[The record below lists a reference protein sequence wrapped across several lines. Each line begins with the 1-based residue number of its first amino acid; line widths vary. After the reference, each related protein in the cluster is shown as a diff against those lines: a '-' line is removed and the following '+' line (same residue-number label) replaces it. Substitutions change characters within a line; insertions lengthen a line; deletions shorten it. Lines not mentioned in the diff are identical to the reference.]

1 MFLDEKSIEVRS
13 GKGGDGICS
22 FHREKFVPLGGP
34 DGGDGGR
41 GGHVILQVNEQYSTL
56 LDMGN
61 TRVYK
66 AQNGQPGGAKR
77 CTGASAD
84 DLIVG
89 VPRGTIVKDEEGRIL
104 ADLTED
110 GQRWIAARGGK
121 GGMGNQHFATP
132 SNQAP
137 RKCLPGEAGEK
148 RVLSLELKLM
158 ADVGLVGFPNAGK
171 SSLVNKISSGRP
183 KVGDYPFTTLEPV
196 LGIVQMHGHS
206 FVVADIPGLLE
217 GASEGKGLGHQFLKH
232 IERTHTLLFV
242 IDGFMDNAYEQFA
255 VLKGELAAFHP
266 KLAQKPYVI
275 ALNKSDLGIDAAIK
289 QFKDNGEKVIITS
302 AFTGEGCV
310 ELQEALDAA
319 VPHVQKKKVGWE
331 SKKLVESKAPKAAD
345 KTKAKAARK
354 ATAAKAAASK
364 TSAKAATKTAAKK
377 PAARKPAAKK
387 K

>member
-61 TRVYK
+61 TRLYK
-66 AQNGQPGGAKR
+66 ARPGQAGGAKR
-77 CTGASAD
+77 CTGKSAE
-84 DLIVG
+84 DLIVD
-89 VPRGTIVKDEEGRIL
+89 VPKGTIVKDAEGRIL

-137 RKCLPGEAGEK
+137 RKCTPGEAGEK
-148 RVLSLELKLM
+148 RELFLELKLM

-196 LGIVQMHGHS
+196 LGIVQMNGHS

-242 IDGFMDNAYEQFA
+242 IDGFAENAFEQFS
-255 VLKGELAAFHP
+255 VLKSELAAFHP
-266 KLAQKPYVI
+266 KLAKKPYVI
-275 ALNKSDLGIDAAIK
+275 ALNKNDLGIDNAIK
-289 QFKDNGEKVIITS
+289 EFADHKEKVIVTS
-302 AFTGEGCV
+302 AVTGEGCR
-310 ELQEALDAA
+310 ELQQALDEA

-331 SKKLVESKAPKAAD
+331 SKKVIEAKTMKAAD

-354 ATAAKAAASK
+354 EA
-364 TSAKAATKTAAKK
+364 SAKKAPVKASSKATTKK
-377 PAARKPAAKK
+377 VPVRKSPAKK

>member
-41 GGHVILQVNEQYSTL
+41 GGHVILQVNEQDSTL

-61 TRVYK
+61 ARLYK
-66 AQNGQPGGAKR
+66 ARPGEAGGAKR
-77 CTGASAD
+77 CTGRSAE
-84 DLIVG
+84 DLIID
-89 VPRGTIVKDEEGRIL
+89 VPKGTIVKDAEGRIL

-137 RKCLPGEAGEK
+137 RKCTPGEAGEK
-148 RVLSLELKLM
+148 RELFLELKLM

-196 LGIVQMHGHS
+196 LGIVQMNGHS

-242 IDGFMDNAYEQFA
+242 IDGFAENAYQQFS
-255 VLKGELAAFHP
+255 VLKNELAAFHP
-266 KLAQKPYVI
+266 KLSRKPYVI
-275 ALNKSDLGIDAAIK
+275 ALNKKDLGIENAIK
-289 QFKDNGEKVIITS
+289 EFAEHKEKVIVTS
-302 AFTGEGCV
+302 AITGEGCK
-310 ELQEALDAA
+310 ELQQALDEA

-331 SKKLVESKAPKAAD
+331 SKKVIEAKTMKAAE

-354 ATAAKAAASK
+354 ATA
-364 TSAKAATKTAAKK
+364 TKSAAKTT
-377 PAARKPAAKK
+377 ARKAPTRKPSNKK
-387 K
+387 

>member
-61 TRVYK
+61 ARVYK

-84 DLIVG
+84 DLIVS

-148 RVLSLELKLM
+148 RVLYLELKLM

-275 ALNKSDLGIDAAIK
+275 ALNKSDLGIDDAIK
-289 QFKDNGEKVIITS
+289 QFKDNGEKVIVTS

-331 SKKLVESKAPKAAD
+331 SKKLVESKTPKAAD

-354 ATAAKAAASK
+354 ATAAKSAASK
-364 TSAKAATKTAAKK
+364 TAAKSAAKK
-377 PAARKPAAKK
+377 PTARKPAAKK
-387 K
+387 KK

>member
-61 TRVYK
+61 ARLYK
-66 AQNGQPGGAKR
+66 AGNGQAGGAKR
-77 CTGASAD
+77 CTGLSAD

-89 VPRGTIVKDEEGRIL
+89 VPRGTIVKDEQGHIL
-104 ADLTED
+104 ADLTEI
-110 GQRWIAARGGK
+110 GQKWVAARGGK

-132 SNQAP
+132 KIQAP
-137 RKCLPGEAGEK
+137 RKCTPGEKGET
-148 RVLSLELKLM
+148 RILFLELKLM

-196 LGIVQMHGHS
+196 LGIVQTNGHS

-232 IERTHTLLFV
+232 IERTHTLLYV
-242 IDGFMDNAYEQFA
+242 IDGFAENAYEQFKI
-255 VLKGELAAFHP
+255 LKDELKAFHP
-266 KLAQKPYVI
+266 KLAEKSFVI
-275 ALNKSDLGIDAAIK
+275 ALNKNDLGIENAIK
-289 QFKDNGEKVIITS
+289 EFKKHRQKFIVTS
-302 AFTGEGCV
+302 AITGEGCP
-310 ELQEALDAA
+310 ELVQTLDEL
-319 VPHVQKKKVGWE
+319 VPHTQKKAGGWG
-331 SKKLVESKAPKAAD
+331 KKNG
-345 KTKAKAARK
+345 
-354 ATAAKAAASK
+354 
-364 TSAKAATKTAAKK
+364 
-377 PAARKPAAKK
+377 
-387 K
+387 

>member
-61 TRVYK
+61 TRLYK
-66 AQNGQPGGAKR
+66 ARPGQAGGAKR
-77 CTGASAD
+77 CTGKSAE
-84 DLIVG
+84 DLIVD
-89 VPRGTIVKDEEGRIL
+89 VPKGTIVKDAEGRIL

-137 RKCLPGEAGEK
+137 RKCTPGEAGEK
-148 RVLSLELKLM
+148 RELFLELKLM

-196 LGIVQMHGHS
+196 LGIVQMNGHS

-242 IDGFMDNAYEQFA
+242 IDGFAENAYEQFS
-255 VLKGELAAFHP
+255 VLKSELAAFHP
-266 KLAQKPYVI
+266 KLAKKPYVI
-275 ALNKSDLGIDAAIK
+275 ALNKNDLGIDNAIK
-289 QFKDNGEKVIITS
+289 EFADHKEKVIVTS
-302 AFTGEGCV
+302 AVTGEGCR
-310 ELQEALDAA
+310 ELQQALDEA

-331 SKKLVESKAPKAAD
+331 SKKVIEAKTMKAAD

-354 ATAAKAAASK
+354 E
-364 TSAKAATKTAAKK
+364 TSAKKAPVKASSKATTKK
-377 PAARKPAAKK
+377 VPVRKSPAKK

>member
-61 TRVYK
+61 ARLYK
-66 AQNGQPGGAKR
+66 ARPGQAGGAKR
-77 CTGASAD
+77 CTGKSAE
-84 DLIVG
+84 DLIVD
-89 VPRGTIVKDEEGRIL
+89 VPKGTIVKDAEGRIL

-137 RKCLPGEAGEK
+137 RKCTPGEAGEK
-148 RVLSLELKLM
+148 RELFLELKLM

-196 LGIVQMHGHS
+196 LGIVQMNGHS

-242 IDGFMDNAYEQFA
+242 IDGFAENAYEQFT

-266 KLAQKPYVI
+266 KLAKKSYVI
-275 ALNKSDLGIDAAIK
+275 ALNKNDLGIENAIK
-289 QFKDNGEKVIITS
+289 EFADHKEKVIVTS
-302 AFTGEGCV
+302 AVTGEGCR
-310 ELQEALDAA
+310 ELQQALDEA

-331 SKKLVESKAPKAAD
+331 SKKVVEAKTMKAAD

-354 ATAAKAAASK
+354 DA
-364 TSAKAATKTAAKK
+364 AAKK
-377 PAARKPAAKK
+377 APAKTATKKAPARKAPAKK